1 MLRDLGRGL
10 EGVYQGVMELLE
22 EKRANFPRFYFLSN
36 NEMVD
41 VLVRCGARGE
51 WQVDTLVR
59 GGRGRGEGGGGG
71 RSRTAAIYY
80 PSDDRFMSL

>member
-1 MLRDLGRGL
+1 MGRGL

-41 VLVRCGARGE
+41 VLVRCGGE
-51 WQVDTLVR
+51 RREGGHGQ
-59 GGRGRGEGGGGG
+59 GRGREGGALQLH
-71 RSRTAAIYY
+71 SRTA
-80 PSDDRFMSL
+80 STHHS